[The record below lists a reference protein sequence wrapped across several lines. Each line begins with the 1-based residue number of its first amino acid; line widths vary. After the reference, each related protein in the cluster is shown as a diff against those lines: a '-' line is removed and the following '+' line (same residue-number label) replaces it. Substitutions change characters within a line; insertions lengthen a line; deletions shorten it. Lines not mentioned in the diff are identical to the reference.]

1 MLVPELNMGQLRMIL
16 RARYLVDARGLNKIQ
31 GKPFKV
37 EEIQQA
43 IESMGTDR
51 IGPREMLLV
60 KNQQVSLEDQ
70 DYDFM
75 RD

>member
-1 MLVPELNMGQLRMIL
+1 MGQLRMLL

-43 IESMGTDR
+43 IEIMVTDR

>member
-1 MLVPELNMGQLRMIL
+1 MGQLRMIL

-43 IESMGTDR
+43 IEIMVTDR